1 MPFTKSTAA
10 TMGSRGGF
18 RTVRKHGRKHMKTI
32 AAKGFAATV
41 ARHWSGDRKSYTA
54 WLRDHARFALVEA
67 AASVLLDAGVSCVEL
82 DGDLPETEVGL

>member
-1 MPFTKSTAA
+1 MPFTKLTAA

-18 RTVRKHGRKHMKTI
+18 RTVRKHMKTI

-67 AASVLLDAGVSCVEL
+67 AASVLINAGVSCVEL
-82 DGDLPETEVGL
+82 DGDLPETEVSL